1 MNQSSLQRMR
11 QRLYIK
17 FKNLEKYEEPVMKYG
32 IFIISG
38 IFLVLS
44 LSGCIDFYKVHYEIN
59 LETPDKGTAT
69 VHIYDL
75 RSDAVK
81 PNDFE
86 TDKQNIFEF
95 ALKSDDFLKS
105 MKQEGK
111 DIQSRELYVVG
122 DTLDANVV
130 YKFNSITDVEN
141 MQHDSGFFY
150 LTLEPGDSVIATN
163 GQIITSK
170 DRKRILW
177 DKSEKNLMF
186 EMMSNTFNSDSA
198 YKMLGTFYKQ

>member
-1 MNQSSLQRMR
+1 
-11 QRLYIK
+11 
-17 FKNLEKYEEPVMKYG
+17 MKIGMFTLTG
-32 IFIISG
+32 ILLGF
-38 IFLVLS
+38 S
-44 LSGCIDFYKVHYEIN
+44 LSGCIDFYKVSYEIN

-75 RSDAVK
+75 RSDSIK
-81 PNDFE
+81 EKDFE
-86 TDKQNIFEF
+86 TDRNNIFEF

-111 DIQSRELYVVG
+111 IIKSRELYVVG

-141 MQHDSGFFY
+141 MQHDAGFFY
-150 LTLEPGDSVIATN
+150 LTLEPRDSVISTN
-163 GQIITSK
+163 GQIIASK

-177 DKSEKNLMF
+177 DKSTKNLKF
-186 EMMSNTFNSDSA
+186 EILSNTFEDKS
-198 YKMLGTFYKQ
+198 YKMLGPYYKQ

>member
-1 MNQSSLQRMR
+1 
-11 QRLYIK
+11 
-17 FKNLEKYEEPVMKYG
+17 MKYG
-32 IFIISG
+32 IFIITG
-38 IFLVLS
+38 IFLVLTF
-44 LSGCIDFYKVHYEIN
+44 SGCIDFYKVSYEIN
-59 LETPDKGTAT
+59 LETPDKGTAI

-81 PNDFE
+81 PTDFE
-86 TDKQNIFEF
+86 TDKQNIFQF

-111 DIQSRELYVVG
+111 DIQSRELYVSG

-130 YKFNSITDVEN
+130 YKFDSITDVEN

-150 LTLEPGDSVIATN
+150 LTLEKGDSVISTN
-163 GQIITSK
+163 GQIIASK

-177 DKSEKNLMF
+177 DKSVTNLKF
-186 EMMSNTFNSDSA
+186 EILSNAFSDTT
-198 YKMLGTFYKQ
+198 YKLLGSYYKE